1 MAVGRPLCFRRGLR
15 GILNG
20 VSDRII
26 GVDVGGTKI
35 AAAALE
41 GGELAETGVVRTET
55 RATELFLDQ
64 LEEVVRTA
72 GDASAVGIAVPS
84 VVDWASGS
92 ARFSVNIPLA
102 GVPLR
107 EVLGERLGVPIY
119 VDNDA
124 TCAAL
129 AEAHSDPAG
138 IPAVLV
144 MLTLG
149 TGVGGGI
156 VLGGR
161 SFRGATGAAAELGH
175 IIVSA
180 DLTNG
185 APPASNRW
193 PQPDSLEGNADG
205 DALTA
210 LARDHGLPDGKAA
223 VAAAQEGTEEA
234 CEILRVYGERVGVGI
249 ANLMNIFD
257 PDEVVIG
264 GGVSAAGELVRG
276 PAEEAARRLAL
287 PGVGTRTRVRLAR
300 YGNDAGVRGAALMAA
315 QELALH
321 LEGSPDTA

>member
-1 MAVGRPLCFRRGLR
+1 M
-15 GILNG
+15 G

-35 AAAALE
+35 AAAALD
-41 GGELAETGVVRTET
+41 GTDLANQVVVPTDVASTEV
-55 RATELFLDQ
+55 FLDQ
-64 LEEVVRTA
+64 LEEVIRTV
-72 GDASAVGIAVPS
+72 GDAAAVGIAVPS
-84 VVDWASGS
+84 VVDWATGT

-107 EVLGERLGVPIY
+107 EVLGERLGVPVY

-129 AEAHSDPAG
+129 AEAHSDPENV
-138 IPAVLV
+138 PKVLV
-144 MLTLG
+144 MVTLG

-156 VLGGR
+156 VLDGH

-175 IIVSA
+175 IIVGA
-180 DLTNG
+180 DLSQG
-185 APPASNRW
+185 APATQDAW

-205 DALTA
+205 DALRT
-210 LARDHGLPDGKAA
+210 LAERHGLGDGKAA
-223 VAAAQEGTEEA
+223 VAAAQEGRPEGVEV
-234 CEILRVYGERVGVGI
+234 LRIYAERVGVGI

-276 PAEEAARRLAL
+276 PAEQVARRLAL
-287 PGVGTRTRVRLAR
+287 PGVGTSTRVRLAR
-300 YGNDAGVRGAALMAA
+300 FGNDAGVRGAALMAE
-315 QELALH
+315 QELAADV
-321 LEGSPDTA
+321 ERSADTR

>member
-1 MAVGRPLCFRRGLR
+1 
-15 GILNG
+15 

-26 GVDVGGTKI
+26 GVDVGGTKV
-35 AAAALE
+35 AAAALD
-41 GGELAETGVVRTET
+41 GGEVTDAVTVPTET
-55 RATELFLDQ
+55 SATELLLDQ
-64 LEEVVRTA
+64 LEDIVRGI
-72 GDASAVGIAVPS
+72 GDGSAVGIAVPS
-84 VVDWASGS
+84 VVDWESGS

-107 EVLGERLGVPIY
+107 EVLGERLGVPVY

-129 AEAHSDPAG
+129 AEAHSDPDA
-138 IPAVLV
+138 IPEVLV
-144 MLTLG
+144 ILTLG

-161 SFRGATGAAAELGH
+161 SFRGATGAAGELGH
-175 IIVSA
+175 IIVGA
-180 DLTNG
+180 DLTDG
-185 APPASNRW
+185 APPASDRW
-193 PQPDSLEGNADG
+193 PRPDSLEGNADG

-210 LARDHGLPDGKAA
+210 LARAHGLEDGKRA
-223 VAAAQEGTEEA
+223 VAAAQEGSAEA
-234 CEILRVYGERVGVGI
+234 CEVLRIYAERVGVGI

-264 GGVSAAGELVRG
+264 GGVSAAGELVRR

-287 PGVGTRTRVRLAR
+287 PGVGTRTRIRLAR

>member
-1 MAVGRPLCFRRGLR
+1 
-15 GILNG
+15 
-20 VSDRII
+20 VSERII

-41 GGELAETGVVRTET
+41 GGELVEPVVVPTEI
-55 RATELFLDQ
+55 ASTEQFLDQ
-64 LEEVVRTA
+64 LEEVVRTV
-72 GDASAVGIAVPS
+72 GDAAAVGIAVPS
-84 VVDWASGS
+84 VIDWKTGT

-107 EVLGERLGVPIY
+107 EVLGERLGVPVY

-129 AEAHSDPAG
+129 AEAHSDPDNV
-138 IPAVLV
+138 PDVLV

-161 SFRGATGAAAELGH
+161 SFRGATGGAAELGH
-175 IIVSA
+175 MIVAA
-180 DLTNG
+180 DLTDG
-185 APPASNRW
+185 APETQDVW
-193 PQPDSLEGNADG
+193 PQPSSLEGNADG

-210 LARDHGLPDGKAA
+210 LAKHHGLQDGKAA
-223 VAAAQEGTEEA
+223 VAAAQEGRPEGV
-234 CEILRVYGERVGVGI
+234 EILRIYAERVGVGI
-249 ANLMNIFD
+249 TNLMNTFD

-276 PAEEAARRLAL
+276 PAEQVARRLAL
-287 PGVGTRTRVRLAR
+287 PGVGAHAR
-300 YGNDAGVRGAALMAA
+300 IRMARFGNDAGVRGAALMAE
-315 QELALH
+315 QELAADV
-321 LEGSPDTA
+321 ERSAPPR

>member
-1 MAVGRPLCFRRGLR
+1 VT
-15 GILNG
+15 

-41 GGELAETGVVRTET
+41 GGELVSPVVVATET
-55 RATELFLDQ
+55 RSTEQFLDQ
-64 LEEVVRTA
+64 LEEVVRTV

-84 VVDWASGS
+84 VVDFATGT

-107 EVLGERLGVPIY
+107 EVLGERLGVPVY

-129 AEAHSDPAG
+129 AEAHSDPDA
-138 IPAVLV
+138 IPSVLV

-156 VLGGR
+156 VIGGH

-175 IIVSA
+175 IIVGA
-180 DLTNG
+180 DLTDG
-185 APPASNRW
+185 APPTSTAW

-205 DALTA
+205 DALTV
-210 LARDHGLPDGKAA
+210 LARKHGLQDGKAA
-223 VAAAQEGTEEA
+223 VAAAQEGRPEGV
-234 CEILRVYGERVGVGI
+234 EILRIYAERVGVGI
-249 ANLMNIFD
+249 TNLMNTFD

-276 PAEEAARRLAL
+276 PAEQVARRLAL
-287 PGVGTRTRVRLAR
+287 PGVGTRTRIRLAR
-300 YGNDAGVRGAALMAA
+300 FGNDAGVRGAALMAE
-315 QELALH
+315 QELAADV
-321 LEGSPDTA
+321 ERSADTR

>member
-1 MAVGRPLCFRRGLR
+1 MP
-15 GILNG
+15 

-26 GVDVGGTKI
+26 GVDVGGTKV
-35 AAAALE
+35 AAAALD
-41 GGELAETGVVRTET
+41 GGELADPIVVPTEI
-55 RATELFLDQ
+55 ATTEELLDQ
-64 LEEVVRTA
+64 LEEVVRTV

-84 VVDWASGS
+84 VVDFATGT

-129 AEAHSDPAG
+129 AEAHSDPDAV
-138 IPAVLV
+138 PSVLV

-156 VLGGR
+156 VIGGR
-161 SFRGATGAAAELGH
+161 AFRGATGAAAELGH
-175 IIVSA
+175 IIVGA
-180 DLTNG
+180 DLADG
-185 APPASNRW
+185 APPTEDAW
-193 PQPDSLEGNADG
+193 PQPSSLEGHADG

-210 LARDHGLPDGKAA
+210 LARRQGLADGKAA
-223 VAAAQEGTEEA
+223 VAAAQEGRPEGAEV
-234 CEILRVYGERVGVGI
+234 LRVYAERVGVGI
-249 ANLMNIFD
+249 ANLMNTFD

-276 PAEEAARRLAL
+276 PAEQVARRLAL
-287 PGVGTRTRVRLAR
+287 PGVGTATRIRLAR
-300 YGNDAGVRGAALMAA
+300 YGNDAGMRGAALMAE
-315 QELALH
+315 QELAADVH
-321 LEGSPDTA
+321 SRSADTA

>member
-1 MAVGRPLCFRRGLR
+1 M
-15 GILNG
+15 
-20 VSDRII
+20 SDRII
-26 GVDVGGTKI
+26 GVDVGGTKV
-35 AAAALE
+35 AAAALD
-41 GGELAETGVVRTET
+41 GTELSDQVVVPTETG
-55 RATELFLDQ
+55 ATEVFLDQ
-64 LEEVVRTA
+64 VEEVVRA
-72 GDASAVGIAVPS
+72 MGEASAVGIAVPS
-84 VVDWASGS
+84 VVDWVSGS

-107 EVLGERLGVPIY
+107 EVLGERLGVPVY

-129 AEAHSDPAG
+129 AEAHSDPDHV
-138 IPAVLV
+138 PDVLV

-175 IIVSA
+175 MIVGA
-180 DLTNG
+180 DLAGG
-185 APPASNRW
+185 APAAPDAW
-193 PQPDSLEGNADG
+193 PHPSSLEGSADG

-210 LARDHGLPDGKAA
+210 LARSHGLRDGKAA
-223 VAAAQEGTEEA
+223 VAAAQEGDAEATEV
-234 CEILRVYGERVGVGI
+234 LRVYGERVGVGI

-264 GGVSAAGELVRG
+264 GGVSAAGELVRE
-276 PAEEAARRLAL
+276 PAEQAARRLAL

-300 YGNDAGVRGAALMAA
+300 YGNDAGVRGAALMAQLESA
-315 QELALH
+315 AL
-321 LEGSPDTA
+321 EPQRSTESA